1 MSAPPAG
8 WEALNE
14 RQTGLLLDQKQEI
27 ELVERG
33 ILDNAKSLLG
43 PARLEAQTGL
53 ANAQTLSVFRDKDR
67 WKALPASSGQ
77 HPPVQPD
84 LFKSSTSWSEIRNQL
99 DAENRC
105 DVNEKPN
112 AKTKSPTASR
122 LDYQEMKTYGGQPMA
137 DDLVVMT
144 CNHCNKPMIPSAYR
158 QHRLHCKQ
166 EEPDSPEI
174 PLSIQTDLHMDRKQ
188 DSATPKTKK
197 RKESVALE
205 EPVTPVTAASE
216 MSPPPPPDKKPS
228 EKKQKTAK
236 PVKAKATG
244 RVKGPLDLDK
254 QCGVIA
260 IPGGNPCTR
269 SLTCKSHSMS
279 AKRAV
284 QGRSQPYDVLL
295 GFYHKKPAPVKAED
309 KIKRIESEAPQAEKE
324 DVNLDSDEEFNDL
337 LEASRSSDPQPVAM
351 RPMSYVRRRNNCL
364 RIRDLLLD
372 ALKGPCR
379 PMIPNGSSNDQPATM
394 HL

>member
-8 WEALNE
+8 WEAMNE
-14 RQTGLLLDQKQEI
+14 RQTGLLLDQKREI

-33 ILDNAKSLLG
+33 PGK
-43 PARLEAQTGL
+43 LEAQSGL
-53 ANAQTLSVFRDKDR
+53 VNAQTLSVFKDKDR
-67 WKALPASSGQ
+67 WKALSAPSGQ
-77 HPPVQPD
+77 PPIQADV
-84 LFKSSTSWSEIRNQL
+84 FKTSTSWSEIRAHL
-99 DAENRC
+99 DAESRC
-105 DVNEKPN
+105 EVNEKPN
-112 AKTKSPTASR
+112 AKNKTPTASR
-122 LDYQEMKTYGGQPMA
+122 LDYQEMKTYGGLPMA

-158 QHRLHCKQ
+158 QHRLHCKP

-174 PLSIQTDLHMDRKQ
+174 PLSVQTDLQMDRKQ
-188 DSATPKTKK
+188 ESVTPKTKK
-197 RKESVALE
+197 RKESVALD
-205 EPVTPVTAASE
+205 EPETPVTAASE
-216 MSPPPPPDKKPS
+216 MSPPPPPPPDKKPL

-236 PVKAKATG
+236 PVKAKTTG

-309 KIKRIESEAPQAEKE
+309 KVKRIESEAPQAEKE
-324 DVNLDSDEEFNDL
+324 DVNLDSDEEFSDL
-337 LEASRSSDPQPVAM
+337 LEASRSSDPLPLAM
-351 RPMSYVRRRNNCL
+351 RPMSYVRRRNHCL